1 MKVTKKEL
9 SKTEVELTIELD
21 SAEVQPFVEKAAKRI
36 SQEVSIKGF
45 RKGKVPYDLLKQHVG
60 EAAIYEEAFNDM
72 VEDSYPKAVTQEKLQ
87 VVGRAK
93 IDVEKV
99 APGNPIVYKAT
110 VPLMP
115 KVVLGEYKKINA
127 RKQAVKMDEK
137 KYERTLQDLRR
148 MRAKEKLVTREA
160 KEGDKILADFD
171 VKVGGVPIEGGKGI
185 KQEILIGDH
194 RFIPG
199 FEEQLVGMKKDE
211 EKTFE
216 LQFPKEYKKDL
227 AEKKAEFQVKVH
239 DVYEIELPELND
251 ALAKELNF
259 ETLTQLQEEIKANI
273 TRELEQAE
281 QEKFE
286 LAVVKELIEKSN
298 FDPIPDQLID
308 EESNKMMHELEHDV
322 TKQNLKFDDYLA
334 HIKKTKEDLKKDF
347 HDKAEERIKAAL
359 VMREIAVVEK
369 IIAESSEV
377 DKEINDLKK
386 MYEHV
391 PDAAAEIESPQQRAR
406 MENVILHRKTIER
419 LESFAK

>member
-87 VVGRAK
+87 IVGRAK

-148 MRAKEKLVTREA
+148 MRAKEKLVTRE
-160 KEGDKILADFD
+160 
-171 VKVGGVPIEGGKGI
+171 
-185 KQEILIGDH
+185 
-194 RFIPG
+194 
-199 FEEQLVGMKKDE
+199 
-211 EKTFE
+211 
-216 LQFPKEYKKDL
+216 
-227 AEKKAEFQVKVH
+227 
-239 DVYEIELPELND
+239 
-251 ALAKELNF
+251 
-259 ETLTQLQEEIKANI
+259 
-273 TRELEQAE
+273 
-281 QEKFE
+281 
-286 LAVVKELIEKSN
+286 
-298 FDPIPDQLID
+298 
-308 EESNKMMHELEHDV
+308 
-322 TKQNLKFDDYLA
+322 
-334 HIKKTKEDLKKDF
+334 
-347 HDKAEERIKAAL
+347 
-359 VMREIAVVEK
+359 
-369 IIAESSEV
+369 
-377 DKEINDLKK
+377 
-386 MYEHV
+386 
-391 PDAAAEIESPQQRAR
+391 
-406 MENVILHRKTIER
+406 
-419 LESFAK
+419 